1 MPSSVDH
8 SLQEALREFQGA
20 LTPAQKQQLEAIKA
34 VPDAAAV
41 ITFTAQLDEQN
52 AKRRSCGVATRLYTL
67 LQSVQQFSS
76 VVSTLVSSHPT
87 IAALIASNFTSYFDK
102 LSTLFMG
109 FNKLCPRFDEYRIL
123 YPQSPRLQTALCD
136 FHASI
141 IRCCKQ
147 ALQALQRPW
156 SAQVVNALWRSFQTE
171 FEPYEAEV
179 KRCSKEVKEE
189 IYLANAQAAHQDQ
202 QLVRLEQEAASKHR
216 RAADLFFQGAGK
228 ENDESRRWRVQR
240 DERKSRKHRQQLLD
254 SLSTYDY
261 LAAFK
266 QARKKRHGNTTQW
279 LTRTSEMDRWLNDP
293 GCPVFWC
300 SGKLGSGK
308 TVLTTN
314 VVDHLFLNRH
324 GPDVCISFFF
334 CRFDEAVSLKA
345 ETILRSVIR
354 QSLNVANLPKDIE
367 SSLERISQNPSSGTK
382 ELQALLESLIAMSR
396 AYYIVIDALDEC
408 EKYERDIVLDVL
420 QSVVTSS
427 QSKAKIL
434 LASRDSIGEEIKRRF
449 PSLQRVST
457 SSSDAQFD
465 IAIYTREAIDEK
477 LRNRDLV
484 VGNDD
489 LVKEIQDA
497 LIQGAQGMF
506 LWVAFEID
514 DICAQCSDE
523 EIRQVLRS
531 LPKDLTET
539 FNRALLRVLASR
551 KEKIAKQV
559 FRWVAAAKRPL
570 SLQELR
576 EAIAVEPCQ
585 PYSEPDRL
593 VNDMHRITSWCE
605 NLIVLDEEDDAVQFA
620 HHTVKQYFLGPQSDQ
635 RLSGFH
641 FELSEADHEAGEICV
656 TYLNFNDFRTQ
667 LIRLPRPQA
676 PITPDAIIGA
686 ALGGGTK
693 LTAAASLLRSVVRR
707 SSRKSNNTNVVQQLA
722 SYGGRKAGDSS
733 EKLDLGHPFLRYA
746 SENWLL
752 HTANFEDSK
761 SKTYRLWTQLLE
773 DEQTLGR
780 TPWTHEQFL
789 GRNVLVGDWIAAH
802 HHHALLHRCEEP
814 GSDIYSNGPIGEED
828 CSLSYMSPKHN
839 LALFRLSVAGRFWVW
854 HRDKALL
861 LAAAVGHLKVVEVL
875 LAAGVDS
882 NAAGVFGTTPLHA
895 AARGGHL
902 EAIERLLAA
911 NANVNAVSSD
921 GWTPLHEAASGGH
934 LRAIERL
941 LAANANVNAVSS
953 DGWTPLHAAA
963 SGGHLEAIERLLE
976 AGADLY
982 ALNSNGETPLQMAHR
997 KGHLEVKQR
1006 LKSAAASK

>member
-87 IAALIASNFTSYFDK
+87 IAALVWGSVKLTMLIASNFTSYFDK

-686 ALGGGTK
+686 ALGGG
-693 LTAAASLLRSVVRR
+693 
-707 SSRKSNNTNVVQQLA
+707 
-722 SYGGRKAGDSS
+722 
-733 EKLDLGHPFLRYA
+733 
-746 SENWLL
+746 
-752 HTANFEDSK
+752 
-761 SKTYRLWTQLLE
+761 
-773 DEQTLGR
+773 
-780 TPWTHEQFL
+780 
-789 GRNVLVGDWIAAH
+789 
-802 HHHALLHRCEEP
+802 
-814 GSDIYSNGPIGEED
+814 
-828 CSLSYMSPKHN
+828 LS
-839 LALFRLSVAGRFWVW
+839 
-854 HRDKALL
+854 
-861 LAAAVGHLKVVEVL
+861 
-875 LAAGVDS
+875 
-882 NAAGVFGTTPLHA
+882 
-895 AARGGHL
+895 
-902 EAIERLLAA
+902 
-911 NANVNAVSSD
+911 
-921 GWTPLHEAASGGH
+921 
-934 LRAIERL
+934 
-941 LAANANVNAVSS
+941 
-953 DGWTPLHAAA
+953 
-963 SGGHLEAIERLLE
+963 
-976 AGADLY
+976 
-982 ALNSNGETPLQMAHR
+982 
-997 KGHLEVKQR
+997 
-1006 LKSAAASK
+1006 